1 MDERTPLVKPPG
13 RPVDDPE
20 RLSEAKGETRPGV
33 DMVFFLI
40 AVLGTVSPVFF
51 RKYPNGKPNMT
62 STRCLS
68 RYWR

>member
-1 MDERTPLVKPPG
+1 MDERTPLVKPSG

-40 AVLGTVSPVFF
+40 AVLGTVSPGF
-51 RKYPNGKPNMT
+51 
-62 STRCLS
+62 LS
-68 RYWR
+68 QISEW